1 MFGLHGFESI
11 NQRVLLG
18 HETAV
23 VSRQQTYRTFQKI
36 HLSGENK
43 QFFTRKSLL
52 VLACSNMRSKYPN
65 PTIPR
70 EVTTTS
76 VDAIADNQTYY
87 AVTNLVPHTHT
98 DAGIRVSVDPLDV

>member
-1 MFGLHGFESI
+1 MALKALTKGFFLDMK
-11 NQRVLLG
+11 LLWSPGSRHTG
-18 HETAV
+18 H
-23 VSRQQTYRTFQKI
+23 FKKI

-76 VDAIADNQTYY
+76 VDAIADNQTLCCKKISF
-87 AVTNLVPHTHT
+87 AHTKHT
-98 DAGIRVSVDPLDV
+98 DAGIRV